1 MCDQQQF
8 IAYATASVFGF
19 TNTGDKVTASASAS
33 ASATYI

>member
-1 MCDQQQF
+1 MEVTKYY
-8 IAYATASVFGF
+8 ASATASVFGF